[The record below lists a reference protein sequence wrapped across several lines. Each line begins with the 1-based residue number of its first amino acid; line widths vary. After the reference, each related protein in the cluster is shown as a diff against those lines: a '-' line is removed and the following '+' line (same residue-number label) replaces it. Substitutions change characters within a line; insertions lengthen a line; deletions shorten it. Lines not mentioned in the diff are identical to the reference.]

1 MRFFIDIDWIKPMLQ
16 DIRKS
21 TRGTTAKVIIGVIVL
36 SFALFGIESI
46 LVGGNS
52 NSVAEVN
59 GEAVTPMELQQVV
72 DTQRRQIVSIMGDN
86 VDPAMLDEQRL
97 TSAALE
103 SIINRKLLMQA
114 ATGLGLTVSER
125 ELGAM
130 ISGME
135 QFQVDGRFAPD
146 LYKGMLASAG
156 YTPATFKRALKDDLV
171 LNQLRAGLSGTEFAT
186 PVELALNAEVL
197 AEQRDIRYLTIPLA
211 LFRDN
216 AVVDEA
222 TIEAFYADNEAR
234 FMTPESVELNYVE
247 LSLEDFMQ
255 PVAEAAIEEEY
266 RIEAQSYQYQDENRV
281 SHILLE
287 RRSGESDD
295 DFAERL
301 AEVQAALA
309 AGTDFAEVAAALSD
323 DIGSASSGGDLGF
336 TAGDAFPAAM
346 EEAIAVLEVGAISGP
361 VQTEA
366 GTHLLKVTER
376 REAGA
381 PSLAQ
386 LRPELEQRLQERQA
400 KLALLS
406 AVEQLRDLA
415 FTADSL
421 ARPAREL
428 DLEVKRSEPLLRDQP
443 TGPLAHPL
451 IVRAA
456 FSEDVLERGHNSEV
470 LELPENRFVAVHLHR
485 YNPSAVQDLEAVRE
499 DIVAA
504 IAEQRARDELIAA
517 AEQAVAAIASGESV
531 EALATRLDYEWQVEL
546 GARRDSRM
554 VPRAVLQRAF
564 ALGAPGAEPEVDY
577 LVEPGG
583 DARVV
588 QLLRVTPGN
597 LATLSTEEQ
606 SGLAR
611 RIRDEYGAIVQ
622 VEHQQGLLADADLTV
637 F

>member
-59 GEAVTPMELQQVV
+59 GEPVTPIELQQVV
-72 DTQRRQIVSIMGDN
+72 DTQRRQIISMMGEN
-86 VDPAMLDEQRL
+86 LDPAMLDEQRL
-97 TSAALE
+97 NSAALE

-114 ATGLGLTVSER
+114 ATRLGLTVSER
-125 ELGAM
+125 ELGVM

-146 LYKGMLASAG
+146 MYKGLLASAG
-156 YTPATFKRALKDDLV
+156 YTPGTFKRALKDDLI
-171 LNQLRAGLSGTEFAT
+171 LSQLQAGLSGSDFAT
-186 PVELALNAEVL
+186 PAELALNARIL

-211 LFRDN
+211 RFRDD
-216 AVVDEA
+216 AVVDESA
-222 TIEAFYADNEAR
+222 IEAFYADNQSM

-247 LSLEDFMQ
+247 LSLDDFRE

-287 RRSGESDD
+287 QRSGESDEAL
-295 DFAERL
+295 AERV
-301 AEVQAALA
+301 ARVQAELA
-309 AGTDFAEVAAALSD
+309 AGRDFAEVAAELSD
-323 DIGSASSGGDLGF
+323 DIGSAGSGGDLGF
-336 TAGDAFPAAM
+336 TAGDAFPDEM
-346 EEAIAVLEVGAISGP
+346 EEAIAALEVDAVSAP
-361 VQTEA
+361 VKTEA
-366 GTHLLKVTER
+366 GIHILKVTER

-386 LRPELEQRLQERQA
+386 LRPELEQRVQERQA

-406 AVEQLRDLA
+406 TVEKLRDLA

-421 ARPAREL
+421 ARPAEEL
-428 DLEVKRSEPLLRDQP
+428 GLEIKRSEPLLRDQP
-443 TGPLAHPL
+443 TGPLSNPQVL
-451 IVRAA
+451 RAA

-470 LELPENRFVAVHLHR
+470 LELPDNRFVAVHLHR
-485 YNPSAVQDLEAVRE
+485 YNPAAVQELEAVRE
-499 DIVAA
+499 DIAAA
-504 IAEQRARDELIAA
+504 IIEQRAREELAAA
-517 AEQAVAAIASGESV
+517 AEQAMEAIGSGEGV
-531 EALATRLDYEWQVEL
+531 EALATRLGYEWQVEL

-564 ALGAPGAEPEVDY
+564 ALAAPATEPVVDY
-577 LVEPGG
+577 VVEPGG

-588 QLLRVTPGN
+588 QLLRVTPGD
-597 LATLSTEEQ
+597 LARLSREEQ
-606 SGLAR
+606 RGLAQ
-611 RIRDEYGAIVQ
+611 RISEEYGAIVQ
-622 VEHQQGLLADADLTV
+622 VEHQQGLLADADITV